1 MANETEKIKILQ
13 MIQNGKITAEQGVEL
28 INACCTSEVSQS
40 TLNAA
45 STGGRLPSAQWV
57 RVIVTDMV
65 TGKRRVNVRM
75 PAGLVNTGTKFGARL
90 KVVSSEGTFTVIPK
104 MELGGEGGPIQHD
117 QPLSSSLNISLVGM
131 DAATKAVSTPTTA
144 TIVITLGACENNT
157 AFRPSM
163 YTPAVTI
170 VAA

>member
-1 MANETEKIKILQ
+1 MATETEKIKILQ

-28 INACCTSEVSQS
+28 LRACSASEASQS

-57 RVIVTDMV
+57 RVIVTDMT

-90 KVVSSEGTFTVIPK
+90 SIDRQNLDPAILRESIRSGKVGKI
-104 MELGGEGGPIQHD
+104 LD
-117 QPLSSSLNISLVGM
+117 
-131 DAATKAVSTPTTA
+131 
-144 TIVITLGACENNT
+144 
-157 AFRPSM
+157 
-163 YTPAVTI
+163 
-170 VAA
+170 VADDDEQERVEIYLE